1 MNYHNV
7 SFEAAYGLK
16 QQIPVSRLPEV
27 AFSGRSNV
35 GKSSL
40 INKLLGRKALA
51 RVSSEPGKTATIN
64 FYNLDDQLHIV
75 DLPGYGY
82 AKVGLSDKQ
91 RWAGLIEGYLKDE
104 RRNLGLVVQL
114 VDIRRP
120 PSEQDLQMIG
130 FLQQMEI
137 PFVLALT
144 KADKLN
150 RREREARLSAIAS
163 ELPAGCEETVV
174 IPFSSLSG
182 EGVEPLRE
190 ILEQLVQFASEHPEL
205 LTGQPEAEPAAEE
218 ARDEDVTVEYIGF
231 DG

>member
-91 RWAGLIEGYLKDE
+91 RWVGLIEGYLK
-104 RRNLGLVVQL
+104 V
-114 VDIRRP
+114 
-120 PSEQDLQMIG
+120 
-130 FLQQMEI
+130 
-137 PFVLALT
+137 
-144 KADKLN
+144 
-150 RREREARLSAIAS
+150 
-163 ELPAGCEETVV
+163 
-174 IPFSSLSG
+174 
-182 EGVEPLRE
+182 
-190 ILEQLVQFASEHPEL
+190 
-205 LTGQPEAEPAAEE
+205 
-218 ARDEDVTVEYIGF
+218 
-231 DG
+231 